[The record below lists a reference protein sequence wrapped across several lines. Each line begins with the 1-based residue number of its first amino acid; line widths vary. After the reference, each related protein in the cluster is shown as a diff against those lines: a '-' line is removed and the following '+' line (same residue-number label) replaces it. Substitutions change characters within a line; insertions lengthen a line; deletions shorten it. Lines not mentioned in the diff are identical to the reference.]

1 MKISAIILGA
11 GKGSRIGTPK
21 LMLEI
26 NNKSFVNVIIDKVR
40 CAGIEDICCT
50 VNDDTFKWA
59 KENIDDCKIA
69 VNPEPEKGMIS
80 SVYYGTMKLEEC
92 DGVLVIPV
100 DHPFVEVDTYK
111 SLISE
116 FEKNNNSV
124 IKPGYEGKS
133 GHPVLVP
140 YKIAVFVSKESFSGG
155 LKEVIKKSGLKQ
167 IYVEVNDKGILK
179 NINTKEDLKDG

>member
-1 MKISAIILGA
+1 MKIAALILAA

-40 CAGIEDICCT
+40 SAGIEDICCT
-50 VNDDTFKWA
+50 VSDNTFIWA
-59 KENIDDCKIA
+59 RENIRDCKIA
-69 VNPEPEKGMIS
+69 VNPEPERGMIS

-92 DGVLVIPV
+92 DGVMIIPV

-111 SLISE
+111 SLITE
-116 FEKNNNSV
+116 FSKDIDSV
-124 IKPGYEGKS
+124 FKPGYEGKS

-140 YKIAVFVSKESFSGG
+140 YETVKSVAKENFSGG